1 VLAQLFFNPQPEL
14 LSLLWSEIPEVR
26 VLGPNNTRPQ
36 PKLRSGVSR
45 KGLEMSR
52 IILTDSRVDVNIPE
66 ISLLS
71 GKGIQRH
78 TISALV
84 AIQGCQLTCAI
95 REEQSSYRENSV
107 ASAQRG
113 KVKRSGSGGC
123 QRNRNDHFAL
133 AEFKLPIL
141 IHNSQTFWGGRNG

>member
-1 VLAQLFFNPQPEL
+1 MLAQLLFNPQPEL

-45 KGLEMSR
+45 KNWIGKNM
-52 IILTDSRVDVNIPE
+52 LTEIRVHVKIPE
-66 ISLLS
+66 ISLLRGREIREQNS
-71 GKGIQRH
+71 V
-78 TISALV
+78 SALV